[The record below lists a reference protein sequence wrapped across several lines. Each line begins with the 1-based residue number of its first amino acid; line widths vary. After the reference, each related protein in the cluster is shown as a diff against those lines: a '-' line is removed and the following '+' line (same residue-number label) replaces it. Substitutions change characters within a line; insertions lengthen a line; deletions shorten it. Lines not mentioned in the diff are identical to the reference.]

1 MVLLINL
8 QQCANVI
15 CHMTLLFAL
24 CYTHNSFDLHY
35 NTSHP
40 RTPQMDWLSN
50 PESKNKPVDLKFG
63 LGRDEILVPK
73 KGQVILNSFG
83 DVAIAESEG
92 SHLGPGEWCNYPRGR
107 LSYMCV
113 VVYLFVLGSLD

>member
-1 MVLLINL
+1 LSRDTFVRILL
-8 QQCANVI
+8 
-15 CHMTLLFAL
+15 
-24 CYTHNSFDLHY
+24 YTHNSYDLHH
-35 NTSHP
+35 NASHP
-40 RTPQMDWLSN
+40 RTPQVDWLSN
-50 PESKNKPVDLKFG
+50 PESKNKQVDLKSG

-92 SHLGPGEWCNYPRGR
+92 SHLGPGEQCNYLRGR

-113 VVYLFVLGSLD
+113 VVYLFVRGSLD

>member
-1 MVLLINL
+1 VCKCNL
-8 QQCANVI
+8 SRDTFLRIVS
-15 CHMTLLFAL
+15 
-24 CYTHNSFDLHY
+24 YTHISSDLHY

-50 PESKNKPVDLKFG
+50 PEFKNKPVDLKSG
-63 LGRDEILVPK
+63 LGRDAILVPK

-92 SHLGPGEWCNYPRGR
+92 SHLGPGER
-107 LSYMCV
+107 V
-113 VVYLFVLGSLD
+113 